1 MTNEYSDFI
10 KQDQTSDLRSALAVA
25 AQRQPDTEAQLQKL
39 AGRTGVPVDAVRMQR
54 PEVELHDKL
63 EAFDYERVIKDSPKL
78 SAWMAKPDNA
88 ALAQDDWQT
97 LSAMERGITHIR
109 DYAGAL
115 GGGVVG
121 DAIGRTLSGAS
132 TLLDVGARAIDWPV
146 RAAFGDRVA
155 DAFWYKPTALD
166 PFQSLKSTGQS
177 LKAAGDWMKPPQ
189 ERQTLGTDVAGGIGQ
204 IGGQIAT
211 HLLTAGTLTVPT
223 LLAQGADV
231 MADKTAKDIAD
242 PALKDTAII
251 AGGAITAIT
260 EKYGLDKLL
269 NRVPPEVKNRTLRFM
284 ADKVAAG
291 GIEAG
296 QEFAEDL
303 LHDIARR
310 TLTNKDAELLDGVGR
325 EMTAAGLSA
334 AIVRTA
340 LGVKGHARAKEQ
352 EQFVKALTDQAA
364 ESKLRERM
372 PEKFREYLDQ
382 VTAGGPVENIFIPAD
397 QFATYYQSVGLD
409 PAVEASKLGVQ
420 NFAEARAAG
429 TDVVIPMA
437 DFVTQLSGSDHLQGL
452 WQDLR
457 FSQAEMTLR
466 EAAQYERNQD
476 ATPIDDEVLARYG
489 AGDATT
495 SAPGFQQVKEALLG
509 ELTGRFAPDVADAYA
524 TQYASVISTLAE
536 RSGID
541 PVVLAQQYDL
551 SVDMPIPDALRQAL
565 ERYDLS
571 IDPLLDRLRSGDMPK
586 DGEAFGAS
594 LADFVRNIGGLAPSG
609 DVAWLDEQGT
619 RKPGQRKLLQLDGLS
634 VDAALQAAVEAGYFP
649 GQDAGQLSVA
659 DMLNALAEDIGG
671 NRVSSPMQETQA
683 KADLVRGLRELENY
697 LESIGADVSTMTN
710 AQIKARME
718 RSAAQEVAA
727 QYDQTADDS
736 TPGAMFDAQAAF
748 EKHGGI
754 GDVDESTDITAKS
767 LAFAEMAESQGW
779 TVVGRGD
786 KYVTLKKHFGLD
798 GEGYPKNA
806 VIKARIS
813 DHSNVNRGVHF
824 GEIDINIAPD
834 DGHGRDTFEDALR
847 KIRSAYVTDD
857 LDTVIPNEP
866 AASDGSDAPMFSRT
880 PGDQTQTEAF
890 KRWFKGSKV
899 VDAGGKPLVVY
910 HGTEADF
917 SEFSRSKIGSANT
930 QTLTESGFFFAKEPK
945 LSDRYAQREG
955 ANVMPVY
962 VSIQNPAPTL
972 EALAET
978 GSQYDGFINSKIVV
992 AKNSEQIKSAIG
1004 NRGTFDPSNPNIL
1017 FQADG
1022 DKRGQI
1028 SIGQNR
1034 KMRISLFEKANLSTF
1049 LHETGHFYLEV
1060 MGDLAQR
1067 PESPQQLRDDYAAI
1081 RAWMGLK
1088 DGEAIAVEHHEMF
1101 ARGNEA
1107 YLREGKAPSP
1117 ELRMVFQK
1125 FKAWLLQIYRS
1136 LSSLNVEL
1144 SDEMRQVFDRMYA
1157 TDQQIDAARG
1167 EMEFEAMLLTAE
1179 DAGMTPAEFA
1189 AYEASVRQAVERGKE
1204 QLQAKL
1210 MGQLTREQQK
1220 WWKEQRANLREEVA
1234 AEVDAEP
1241 VYAAFKAL
1249 TEGKTEDGIAAK
1261 LSRDALVEQY
1271 GKDFLKKMPRSFQ
1284 RIYTAEGGM
1293 DADTA
1298 AEVFGFDSG
1307 PALLEALANMKPR
1320 REMIEAVTDARMV
1333 ERHGDIRFDGTIADE
1348 AVQAL
1353 HNDQRESVL
1362 KIELRAM
1369 RRKQAEVEPFIRAER
1384 QNVRDAARADR
1395 AEADAGAQFVR
1406 DALPTVERTGTRR
1419 DGTTYT
1425 FDAFDPGPMKRAAAG
1440 FIGQKMVR
1448 DLRPQEYLIASR
1460 KAARAAAKAM
1470 RAKDFMTAAD
1480 QKQRELFNHYLYK
1493 EATRTVEEVQRKAE
1507 WLQKQGTDKKRQALG
1522 KAGADYLEQVDAI
1535 LERYEFKRVPLNQ
1548 LDRRQSLASW
1558 VDAQEAAGNAVS
1570 VPEDVLNEARS
1581 VNWKQ
1586 IPVDELRGVH
1596 DAVQNITHLAGLKNS
1611 LLIKGQ
1617 RRAFEEVKNELLSAI
1632 YSAPLQSTGEL
1643 DLPNKSQAN
1652 LRQKGAALWRN
1663 FDAVHI
1669 KVEQLVEWLDS
1680 GNIDGAWAR
1689 NFFDLAD
1696 QAQTAEYDLHRR
1708 VTVALNKLREDM
1720 PKGWQA
1726 AMADKLDFDLPVP
1739 GGRRQVPTR
1748 FTLLSIALNM
1758 GNEQNIQRLRDGNK
1772 FTDSDLARI
1781 RSALTADDMRFV
1793 QGVWDAIESL
1803 WPDMAALEKR
1813 ASGLEPE
1820 KVVPTPLSVAGET
1833 YRGGYFPLVYDS
1845 RLSTAGEKQVEGDK
1859 SIEAFM
1865 ASGFGRPTTNK
1876 GATKKRAEQVKQPV
1890 LLDMNEVIG
1899 GHVAKV
1905 VKDISHREAVMGLHR
1920 ILTDDDIKTGLIDRL
1935 GEAHYRELRNW
1946 TQVLVNDRSDM
1957 VNAAKGGAAKI
1968 AMMARTNLA
1977 IVTMGWKISTMMSQF
1992 AGFGPAAD
2000 LVKPSYLGSAMLR
2013 SLSSPRETW
2022 AMIAEKSGEMRNRV
2036 QTLDRDVR
2044 DSMRR
2049 LADKRS
2055 LVADVQRSAFI
2066 LSAYADRIVT
2076 VPTWL
2081 GAYNQAMAEGLGE
2094 EAAIRAGD
2102 RAVRLSQGGGG
2113 AKDLA
2118 AVQRNNELMKLM
2130 TMYYTPFSALYARLR
2145 DVGHQQAVQGIGY
2158 LPTAVARTIG
2168 LVLIPALLGDYLA
2181 GRGPDDDED
2190 EVWWAIRKMLLYP
2203 VASLPFFRDF
2213 SGLMEQKMIALSGEG
2228 KMDFQPSYQISPV
2241 VSAIGKAYNNLVNKP
2256 IDVAAGNAEFD
2267 EKAAWG
2273 MFESAG
2279 LVVGLPTAQVRIT
2292 GGYLADLMSG
2302 EAEPE
2307 NAAELMQGVLFRRK
2321 KE

>member
-132 TLLDVGARAIDWPV
+132 TLLDVGARAIDRPV

-155 DAFWYKPTALD
+155 DAFWYEPTALD

-296 QEFAEDL
+296 QEFAEGL

-429 TDVVIPMA
+429 TDVVIPTA

-551 SVDMPIPDALRQAL
+551 SVDMPIPDALRQTL

-727 QYDQTADDS
+727 QYDQ
-736 TPGAMFDAQAAF
+736 
-748 EKHGGI
+748 
-754 GDVDESTDITAKS
+754 
-767 LAFAEMAESQGW
+767 
-779 TVVGRGD
+779 
-786 KYVTLKKHFGLD
+786 
-798 GEGYPKNA
+798 
-806 VIKARIS
+806 
-813 DHSNVNRGVHF
+813 
-824 GEIDINIAPD
+824 
-834 DGHGRDTFEDALR
+834 
-847 KIRSAYVTDD
+847 
-857 LDTVIPNEP
+857 
-866 AASDGSDAPMFSRT
+866 
-880 PGDQTQTEAF
+880 
-890 KRWFKGSKV
+890 
-899 VDAGGKPLVVY
+899 
-910 HGTEADF
+910 
-917 SEFSRSKIGSANT
+917 
-930 QTLTESGFFFAKEPK
+930 
-945 LSDRYAQREG
+945 
-955 ANVMPVY
+955 
-962 VSIQNPAPTL
+962 
-972 EALAET
+972 
-978 GSQYDGFINSKIVV
+978 
-992 AKNSEQIKSAIG
+992 
-1004 NRGTFDPSNPNIL
+1004 
-1017 FQADG
+1017 ADG

-1028 SIGQNR
+1028 AIGQNR

-1067 PESPQQLRDDYAAI
+1067 PEAPQQLRDDYAAI

-1101 ARGNEA
+1101 ARANEA

-1136 LSSLNVEL
+1136 LSALNVEL

-1249 TEGKTEDGIAAK
+1249 TEGKTEDGIAVK
-1261 LSRDALVEQY
+1261 LSREALVEQY

-1369 RRKQAEVEPFIRAER
+1369 VAAARRAER
-1384 QNVRDAARADR
+1384 DKIAGRARDQR

-1493 EATRTVEEVQRKAE
+1493 EATRTAEEVQRKAE
-1507 WLQKQGTDKKRQALG
+1507 WLQKQGSDKKRQALG

-1570 VPEDVLNEARS
+1570 VPEDVLNEARR

-1957 VNAAKGGAAKI
+1957 VNAAKGAAKI

-2066 LSAYADRIVT
+2066 LTAYADRIVT

-2094 EAAIRAGD
+2094 EAAVRAGD

>member
-132 TLLDVGARAIDWPV
+132 TLLDVGARAIDRPV

-155 DAFWYKPTALD
+155 DAFWYEPTALD

-296 QEFAEDL
+296 QEFAEGL

-397 QFATYYQSVGLD
+397 QFAIYYQSVGLD

-429 TDVVIPMA
+429 TDVVIPTA

-551 SVDMPIPDALRQAL
+551 SVDMPIPDALRQTL

-619 RKPGQRKLLQLDGLS
+619 RKPGQSKLLQLDGLS

-727 QYDQTADDS
+727 QYDQ
-736 TPGAMFDAQAAF
+736 
-748 EKHGGI
+748 
-754 GDVDESTDITAKS
+754 
-767 LAFAEMAESQGW
+767 
-779 TVVGRGD
+779 
-786 KYVTLKKHFGLD
+786 
-798 GEGYPKNA
+798 
-806 VIKARIS
+806 
-813 DHSNVNRGVHF
+813 
-824 GEIDINIAPD
+824 
-834 DGHGRDTFEDALR
+834 
-847 KIRSAYVTDD
+847 
-857 LDTVIPNEP
+857 
-866 AASDGSDAPMFSRT
+866 
-880 PGDQTQTEAF
+880 
-890 KRWFKGSKV
+890 
-899 VDAGGKPLVVY
+899 
-910 HGTEADF
+910 
-917 SEFSRSKIGSANT
+917 
-930 QTLTESGFFFAKEPK
+930 
-945 LSDRYAQREG
+945 
-955 ANVMPVY
+955 
-962 VSIQNPAPTL
+962 
-972 EALAET
+972 
-978 GSQYDGFINSKIVV
+978 
-992 AKNSEQIKSAIG
+992 
-1004 NRGTFDPSNPNIL
+1004 
-1017 FQADG
+1017 ADG

-1028 SIGQNR
+1028 AIGQNR

-1249 TEGKTEDGIAAK
+1249 TEGKTEDGIAVK
-1261 LSRDALVEQY
+1261 LSREALVEQY

-1320 REMIEAVTDARMV
+1320 REMIEAVTDERMV

-1535 LERYEFKRVPLNQ
+1535 LERYEFKRVPLNK

-1570 VPEDVLNEARS
+1570 VPEDVLNEARR

-1845 RLSTAGEKQVEGDK
+1845 RLSTAGEKQAEGDK

-1957 VNAAKGGAAKI
+1957 VNAAKGAAKI

-2066 LSAYADRIVT
+2066 LTAYADRIVT

-2094 EAAIRAGD
+2094 EAAVRAGD

-2145 DVGHQQAVQGIGY
+2145 DVGYQQAVQGIGY

>member
-25 AQRQPDTEAQLQKL
+25 AQRQPDTEAQLQRL

-97 LSAMERGITHIR
+97 LSAMERGITHIK

-121 DAIGRTLSGAS
+121 DAIGRTLSGVS
-132 TLLDVGARAIDWPV
+132 TLLDVGARAIDRPV

-155 DAFWYKPTALD
+155 DAFWYEPTALD

-296 QEFAEDL
+296 QEFAEGL

-364 ESKLRERM
+364 DSKLRERM

-429 TDVVIPMA
+429 TDVVIPTA
-437 DFVTQLSGSDHLQGL
+437 DFVTQFSGSDHLQGL

-541 PVVLAQQYDL
+541 TVVLAQQYDL
-551 SVDMPIPDALRQAL
+551 SVDMPIPDALRQTL

-619 RKPGQRKLLQLDGLS
+619 RKPGQRKLMQLDGLS

-659 DMLNALAEDIGG
+659 DMLNALAEDVGG

-727 QYDQTADDS
+727 QYDQAD
-736 TPGAMFDAQAAF
+736 A
-748 EKHGGI
+748 
-754 GDVDESTDITAKS
+754 
-767 LAFAEMAESQGW
+767 
-779 TVVGRGD
+779 
-786 KYVTLKKHFGLD
+786 
-798 GEGYPKNA
+798 
-806 VIKARIS
+806 
-813 DHSNVNRGVHF
+813 
-824 GEIDINIAPD
+824 
-834 DGHGRDTFEDALR
+834 
-847 KIRSAYVTDD
+847 
-857 LDTVIPNEP
+857 
-866 AASDGSDAPMFSRT
+866 
-880 PGDQTQTEAF
+880 
-890 KRWFKGSKV
+890 
-899 VDAGGKPLVVY
+899 
-910 HGTEADF
+910 
-917 SEFSRSKIGSANT
+917 
-930 QTLTESGFFFAKEPK
+930 
-945 LSDRYAQREG
+945 
-955 ANVMPVY
+955 
-962 VSIQNPAPTL
+962 
-972 EALAET
+972 
-978 GSQYDGFINSKIVV
+978 
-992 AKNSEQIKSAIG
+992 
-1004 NRGTFDPSNPNIL
+1004 
-1017 FQADG
+1017 
-1022 DKRGQI
+1022 DKRG
-1028 SIGQNR
+1028 SITVGANR

-1067 PESPQQLRDDYAAI
+1067 PEAPQQLRDDYAAI

-1101 ARGNEA
+1101 ARANEA

-1136 LSSLNVEL
+1136 LSALNVEL

-1348 AVQAL
+1348 AAQAL

-1493 EATRTVEEVQRKAE
+1493 EATRTAEEVQRKAE

-1570 VPEDVLNEARS
+1570 VPEDVLNEARR

-1845 RLSTAGEKQVEGDK
+1845 RLSTAGEKQAEGDK

-1957 VNAAKGGAAKI
+1957 VNAAKGAAKI

-2066 LSAYADRIVT
+2066 LTAYADRIVT

-2203 VASLPFFRDF
+2203 VAALPGIRDF
-2213 SGLMEQKMIALSGEG
+2213 SGLMEQKIIALSGEG
-2228 KMDFQPSYQISPV
+2228 KMDFQPSYQISPI

>member
-97 LSAMERGITHIR
+97 LSAMERGITHIK

-132 TLLDVGARAIDWPV
+132 TLLDVGARAIDRPV

-155 DAFWYKPTALD
+155 DAFWYEPTALD

-189 ERQTLGTDVAGGIGQ
+189 ERQTLGTDVAGGISQ
-204 IGGQIAT
+204 IGGQIAM
-211 HLLTAGTLTVPT
+211 HLLTAGTLTGPT

-296 QEFAEDL
+296 QEFAEGL

-429 TDVVIPMA
+429 TDVVIPTA

-457 FSQAEMTLR
+457 FNQADMTLR
-466 EAAQYERNQD
+466 EAVQYERNQD
-476 ATPIDDEVLARYG
+476 ATPIDDEVLARYS
-489 AGDATT
+489 AGEAAS
-495 SAPGFQQVKEALLG
+495 SAPGFQQVKDALLG

-524 TQYASVISTLAE
+524 TQYASVIATLAE

-551 SVDMPIPDALRQAL
+551 SVDMPIPDALRQTL

-594 LADFVRNIGGLAPSG
+594 LADFVRNIGGLLPSG
-609 DVAWLDEQGT
+609 EVSWLDEQTT

-649 GQDAGQLSVA
+649 GQDAGQLSEA
-659 DMLNALAEDIGG
+659 DMLNALAEDVGG

-727 QYDQTADDS
+727 QYDQ
-736 TPGAMFDAQAAF
+736 GA
-748 EKHGGI
+748 
-754 GDVDESTDITAKS
+754 
-767 LAFAEMAESQGW
+767 
-779 TVVGRGD
+779 
-786 KYVTLKKHFGLD
+786 
-798 GEGYPKNA
+798 
-806 VIKARIS
+806 
-813 DHSNVNRGVHF
+813 
-824 GEIDINIAPD
+824 
-834 DGHGRDTFEDALR
+834 
-847 KIRSAYVTDD
+847 
-857 LDTVIPNEP
+857 
-866 AASDGSDAPMFSRT
+866 
-880 PGDQTQTEAF
+880 DQTGAEAF
-890 KRWFKGSKV
+890 KRWFGDSKV
-899 VDAGGKPLVVY
+899 VDAEGKPLVVY
-910 HGTEADF
+910 HGTARDFAEFRKGSGGKGQRADTDGAIF
-917 SEFSRSKIGSANT
+917 FGGDPRAVD
-930 QTLTESGFFFAKEPK
+930 FFARME
-945 LSDRYAQREG
+945 SRRSGEG
-955 ANVMPVY
+955 ERVLPVY
-962 VSIQNPAPTL
+962 LRLTNPIEHDFDKSEKSVEVSQALIKQAKAEGRDGVVMRNVRDGDGPA
-972 EALAET
+972 
-978 GSQYDGFINSKIVV
+978 GDVFVV
-992 AKNSEQIKSAIG
+992 FDPSQIKSAIG
-1004 NRGTFDPSNPNIL
+1004 NRGTFDPNNPNIL

-1022 DKRGQI
+1022 DKRG
-1028 SIGQNR
+1028 SITVGANR

-1067 PESPQQLRDDYAAI
+1067 PEAPQQLRDDYAAI

-1125 FKAWLLQIYRS
+1125 FKAWLLQIYRN

-1261 LSRDALVEQY
+1261 LSREALVEQY

-1362 KIELRAM
+1362 RVELRAM
-1369 RRKQAEVEPFIRAER
+1369 RRKQAEVAPFIRAER

-1570 VPEDVLNEARS
+1570 VPEDVLNEARR

-1617 RRAFEEVKNELLSAI
+1617 RRAFDEVKNELLSAI

-1689 NFFDLAD
+1689 NFFDLAA

-1957 VNAAKGGAAKI
+1957 VNAAKGAAKI

-2213 SGLMEQKMIALSGEG
+2213 SGLMEQKIIALSGEG

-2256 IDVAAGNAEFD
+2256 IDIAAGNAEFD

>member
-132 TLLDVGARAIDWPV
+132 TLLDVGARAIDRPV

-155 DAFWYKPTALD
+155 DAFWYEPTALD

-296 QEFAEDL
+296 QEFAEGL

-429 TDVVIPMA
+429 TDVVIPTA

-551 SVDMPIPDALRQAL
+551 SVDMPIPDALRQTL

-659 DMLNALAEDIGG
+659 DMLNALAEDVGG

-727 QYDQTADDS
+727 QYDQTA
-736 TPGAMFDAQAAF
+736 AQ
-748 EKHGGI
+748 
-754 GDVDESTDITAKS
+754 TD
-767 LAFAEMAESQGW
+767 
-779 TVVGRGD
+779 
-786 KYVTLKKHFGLD
+786 
-798 GEGYPKNA
+798 
-806 VIKARIS
+806 
-813 DHSNVNRGVHF
+813 
-824 GEIDINIAPD
+824 
-834 DGHGRDTFEDALR
+834 
-847 KIRSAYVTDD
+847 
-857 LDTVIPNEP
+857 
-866 AASDGSDAPMFSRT
+866 
-880 PGDQTQTEAF
+880 TEAF
-890 KRWFKGSKV
+890 KRWFAGSRV
-899 VDAGGKPLVVY
+899 VDADGKPLVVY

-930 QTLTESGFFFAKEPK
+930 QTLTGSGFFFAKEPK

-978 GSQYDGFINSKIVV
+978 GSQYDGFINRKIVV

-1004 NRGTFDPSNPNIL
+1004 NRGTFDPNNPNIL

-1028 SIGQNR
+1028 AIGQNR

-1067 PESPQQLRDDYAAI
+1067 PEAPQQLRDDYAAI

-1261 LSRDALVEQY
+1261 LSREALMEQY
-1271 GKDFLKKMPRSFQ
+1271 GKDFLKKMPRGFQ

-1570 VPEDVLNEARS
+1570 VPEDVLNEARR

-1617 RRAFEEVKNELLSAI
+1617 RRAFDEVKNELLSAI

-1957 VNAAKGGAAKI
+1957 VNAAKGAAKI

-2066 LSAYADRIVT
+2066 LTAYADRIVT

-2094 EAAIRAGD
+2094 EAAVRAGD

-2203 VASLPFFRDF
+2203 VAALPGIRDF
-2213 SGLMEQKMIALSGEG
+2213 SGFMEQKIIALSGEG
-2228 KMDFQPSYQISPV
+2228 KMDFQPSYQISPI

>member
-1 MTNEYSDFI
+1 
-10 KQDQTSDLRSALAVA
+10 
-25 AQRQPDTEAQLQKL
+25 
-39 AGRTGVPVDAVRMQR
+39 
-54 PEVELHDKL
+54 
-63 EAFDYERVIKDSPKL
+63 
-78 SAWMAKPDNA
+78 
-88 ALAQDDWQT
+88 
-97 LSAMERGITHIR
+97 
-109 DYAGAL
+109 
-115 GGGVVG
+115 
-121 DAIGRTLSGAS
+121 
-132 TLLDVGARAIDWPV
+132 
-146 RAAFGDRVA
+146 
-155 DAFWYKPTALD
+155 
-166 PFQSLKSTGQS
+166 
-177 LKAAGDWMKPPQ
+177 
-189 ERQTLGTDVAGGIGQ
+189 
-204 IGGQIAT
+204 
-211 HLLTAGTLTVPT
+211 
-223 LLAQGADV
+223 
-231 MADKTAKDIAD
+231 
-242 PALKDTAII
+242 
-251 AGGAITAIT
+251 
-260 EKYGLDKLL
+260 
-269 NRVPPEVKNRTLRFM
+269 
-284 ADKVAAG
+284 
-291 GIEAG
+291 
-296 QEFAEDL
+296 
-303 LHDIARR
+303 
-310 TLTNKDAELLDGVGR
+310 
-325 EMTAAGLSA
+325 
-334 AIVRTA
+334 
-340 LGVKGHARAKEQ
+340 
-352 EQFVKALTDQAA
+352 
-364 ESKLRERM
+364 
-372 PEKFREYLDQ
+372 
-382 VTAGGPVENIFIPAD
+382 
-397 QFATYYQSVGLD
+397 
-409 PAVEASKLGVQ
+409 
-420 NFAEARAAG
+420 
-429 TDVVIPMA
+429 
-437 DFVTQLSGSDHLQGL
+437 
-452 WQDLR
+452 
-457 FSQAEMTLR
+457 
-466 EAAQYERNQD
+466 
-476 ATPIDDEVLARYG
+476 
-489 AGDATT
+489 
-495 SAPGFQQVKEALLG
+495 
-509 ELTGRFAPDVADAYA
+509 
-524 TQYASVISTLAE
+524 
-536 RSGID
+536 
-541 PVVLAQQYDL
+541 
-551 SVDMPIPDALRQAL
+551 
-565 ERYDLS
+565 
-571 IDPLLDRLRSGDMPK
+571 
-586 DGEAFGAS
+586 
-594 LADFVRNIGGLAPSG
+594 
-609 DVAWLDEQGT
+609 
-619 RKPGQRKLLQLDGLS
+619 
-634 VDAALQAAVEAGYFP
+634 
-649 GQDAGQLSVA
+649 
-659 DMLNALAEDIGG
+659 
-671 NRVSSPMQETQA
+671 
-683 KADLVRGLRELENY
+683 
-697 LESIGADVSTMTN
+697 
-710 AQIKARME
+710 
-718 RSAAQEVAA
+718 
-727 QYDQTADDS
+727 
-736 TPGAMFDAQAAF
+736 
-748 EKHGGI
+748 
-754 GDVDESTDITAKS
+754 
-767 LAFAEMAESQGW
+767 
-779 TVVGRGD
+779 
-786 KYVTLKKHFGLD
+786 
-798 GEGYPKNA
+798 
-806 VIKARIS
+806 
-813 DHSNVNRGVHF
+813 
-824 GEIDINIAPD
+824 
-834 DGHGRDTFEDALR
+834 
-847 KIRSAYVTDD
+847 
-857 LDTVIPNEP
+857 
-866 AASDGSDAPMFSRT
+866 
-880 PGDQTQTEAF
+880 
-890 KRWFKGSKV
+890 
-899 VDAGGKPLVVY
+899 
-910 HGTEADF
+910 
-917 SEFSRSKIGSANT
+917 
-930 QTLTESGFFFAKEPK
+930 
-945 LSDRYAQREG
+945 
-955 ANVMPVY
+955 
-962 VSIQNPAPTL
+962 
-972 EALAET
+972 
-978 GSQYDGFINSKIVV
+978 
-992 AKNSEQIKSAIG
+992 
-1004 NRGTFDPSNPNIL
+1004 
-1017 FQADG
+1017 
-1022 DKRGQI
+1022 
-1028 SIGQNR
+1028 
-1034 KMRISLFEKANLSTF
+1034 
-1049 LHETGHFYLEV
+1049 
-1060 MGDLAQR
+1060 
-1067 PESPQQLRDDYAAI
+1067 
-1081 RAWMGLK
+1081 
-1088 DGEAIAVEHHEMF
+1088 
-1101 ARGNEA
+1101 
-1107 YLREGKAPSP
+1107 
-1117 ELRMVFQK
+1117 
-1125 FKAWLLQIYRS
+1125 
-1136 LSSLNVEL
+1136 
-1144 SDEMRQVFDRMYA
+1144 
-1157 TDQQIDAARG
+1157 
-1167 EMEFEAMLLTAE
+1167 
-1179 DAGMTPAEFA
+1179 MTPAEFA

-1249 TEGKTEDGIAAK
+1249 TEGKTEDGIAVK
-1261 LSRDALVEQY
+1261 LSRDTLVEQY

-1293 DADTA
+1293 DADMA

-1362 KIELRAM
+1362 RVELRAM

-1395 AEADAGAQFVR
+1395 AEAEAGAQFVR

-1419 DGTTYT
+1419 DGTIYN

-1570 VPEDVLNEARS
+1570 VPEDVLNEARR

-1720 PKGWQA
+1720 PKGWRA

-1845 RLSTAGEKQVEGDK
+1845 RLSTAGEKQAEGDK

-1957 VNAAKGGAAKI
+1957 VNAAKGAAKI

-1977 IVTMGWKISTMMSQF
+1977 IVTMGWRISTMMSQF

-2066 LSAYADRIVT
+2066 LTAYADRIVT

-2094 EAAIRAGD
+2094 EAAVRAGD

-2228 KMDFQPSYQISPV
+2228 KMDFQPSYQISPI

>member
-1 MTNEYSDFI
+1 
-10 KQDQTSDLRSALAVA
+10 
-25 AQRQPDTEAQLQKL
+25 
-39 AGRTGVPVDAVRMQR
+39 
-54 PEVELHDKL
+54 
-63 EAFDYERVIKDSPKL
+63 
-78 SAWMAKPDNA
+78 
-88 ALAQDDWQT
+88 
-97 LSAMERGITHIR
+97 
-109 DYAGAL
+109 
-115 GGGVVG
+115 
-121 DAIGRTLSGAS
+121 
-132 TLLDVGARAIDWPV
+132 
-146 RAAFGDRVA
+146 
-155 DAFWYKPTALD
+155 
-166 PFQSLKSTGQS
+166 
-177 LKAAGDWMKPPQ
+177 MKPPQ

-211 HLLTAGTLTVPT
+211 HLLTGGTLTVPT

-296 QEFAEDL
+296 QEFAEGL

-429 TDVVIPMA
+429 TDVVIPTA

-551 SVDMPIPDALRQAL
+551 SVDMPIPDALRQTL

-718 RSAAQEVAA
+718 RSAAQDVAA
-727 QYDQTADDS
+727 QYD
-736 TPGAMFDAQAAF
+736 
-748 EKHGGI
+748 
-754 GDVDESTDITAKS
+754 
-767 LAFAEMAESQGW
+767 
-779 TVVGRGD
+779 
-786 KYVTLKKHFGLD
+786 
-798 GEGYPKNA
+798 
-806 VIKARIS
+806 
-813 DHSNVNRGVHF
+813 
-824 GEIDINIAPD
+824 
-834 DGHGRDTFEDALR
+834 
-847 KIRSAYVTDD
+847 
-857 LDTVIPNEP
+857 
-866 AASDGSDAPMFSRT
+866 
-880 PGDQTQTEAF
+880 
-890 KRWFKGSKV
+890 
-899 VDAGGKPLVVY
+899 
-910 HGTEADF
+910 
-917 SEFSRSKIGSANT
+917 
-930 QTLTESGFFFAKEPK
+930 
-945 LSDRYAQREG
+945 
-955 ANVMPVY
+955 
-962 VSIQNPAPTL
+962 
-972 EALAET
+972 
-978 GSQYDGFINSKIVV
+978 
-992 AKNSEQIKSAIG
+992 
-1004 NRGTFDPSNPNIL
+1004 
-1017 FQADG
+1017 QADG

-1028 SIGQNR
+1028 AIGQNR

-1067 PESPQQLRDDYAAI
+1067 PEAPQQLRDDYAAI

-1101 ARGNEA
+1101 ARANEA

-1136 LSSLNVEL
+1136 LSALNVEL

-1179 DAGMTPAEFA
+1179 DAGMTPAEFT

-1348 AVQAL
+1348 AGQAL

-1406 DALPTVERTGTRR
+1406 DALPTVERIGTRR

-1570 VPEDVLNEARS
+1570 VPEDVLNEARR
-1581 VNWKQ
+1581 VNCKQ

-1617 RRAFEEVKNELLSAI
+1617 RRAFDEVKNELLSAI

-1793 QGVWDAIESL
+1793 QGAWDAIESL

-1957 VNAAKGGAAKI
+1957 VNAAKGAAKI

-2013 SLSSPRETW
+2013 SLASPRDTW

-2066 LSAYADRIVT
+2066 LAAYADRIVT

-2094 EAAIRAGD
+2094 EAAVRAGD

-2203 VASLPFFRDF
+2203 VAALPGIRDF
-2213 SGLMEQKMIALSGEG
+2213 SGLMEQKIIALSGEG
-2228 KMDFQPSYQISPV
+2228 KMDFQPSYQISPI

-2256 IDVAAGNAEFD
+2256 IDVVAGNAEFD

>member
-97 LSAMERGITHIR
+97 LSAMERGITHIK

-132 TLLDVGARAIDWPV
+132 TLLDVGARAIDRPV

-155 DAFWYKPTALD
+155 DAFWYEPTALD

-211 HLLTAGTLTVPT
+211 HLLTGGTLTVPT

-296 QEFAEDL
+296 QEFAEGL

-429 TDVVIPMA
+429 TDVVIPTA

-551 SVDMPIPDALRQAL
+551 SVDMPIPDALRQTL

-718 RSAAQEVAA
+718 RSAAQDVAA
-727 QYDQTADDS
+727 QYD
-736 TPGAMFDAQAAF
+736 
-748 EKHGGI
+748 
-754 GDVDESTDITAKS
+754 
-767 LAFAEMAESQGW
+767 
-779 TVVGRGD
+779 
-786 KYVTLKKHFGLD
+786 
-798 GEGYPKNA
+798 
-806 VIKARIS
+806 
-813 DHSNVNRGVHF
+813 
-824 GEIDINIAPD
+824 
-834 DGHGRDTFEDALR
+834 
-847 KIRSAYVTDD
+847 
-857 LDTVIPNEP
+857 
-866 AASDGSDAPMFSRT
+866 
-880 PGDQTQTEAF
+880 
-890 KRWFKGSKV
+890 
-899 VDAGGKPLVVY
+899 
-910 HGTEADF
+910 
-917 SEFSRSKIGSANT
+917 
-930 QTLTESGFFFAKEPK
+930 
-945 LSDRYAQREG
+945 
-955 ANVMPVY
+955 
-962 VSIQNPAPTL
+962 
-972 EALAET
+972 
-978 GSQYDGFINSKIVV
+978 
-992 AKNSEQIKSAIG
+992 
-1004 NRGTFDPSNPNIL
+1004 
-1017 FQADG
+1017 QADG

-1028 SIGQNR
+1028 AIGQNR

-1067 PESPQQLRDDYAAI
+1067 PEAPQQLRDDYAAI

-1101 ARGNEA
+1101 ARANEA

-1136 LSSLNVEL
+1136 LSALNVEL

-1179 DAGMTPAEFA
+1179 DAGMTPAEFT

-1348 AVQAL
+1348 AGQAL

-1406 DALPTVERTGTRR
+1406 DALPTVERIGTRR

-1570 VPEDVLNEARS
+1570 VPEDVLNEARR

-1617 RRAFEEVKNELLSAI
+1617 RRAFDEVKNELLSAI

-1793 QGVWDAIESL
+1793 QGAWDAIESL

-1957 VNAAKGGAAKI
+1957 VNAAKGAAKI

-2013 SLSSPRETW
+2013 SLASPRDTW

-2066 LSAYADRIVT
+2066 LAAYADRIVT

-2094 EAAIRAGD
+2094 EAAVRAGD

-2203 VASLPFFRDF
+2203 VAALPGIRDF
-2213 SGLMEQKMIALSGEG
+2213 SGLMEQKIIALSGEG
-2228 KMDFQPSYQISPV
+2228 KMDFQPSYQISPI

-2256 IDVAAGNAEFD
+2256 IDVVAGNAEFD

>member
-97 LSAMERGITHIR
+97 LSAMERGITHIK

-132 TLLDVGARAIDWPV
+132 TLLDVGARAIDRPV

-155 DAFWYKPTALD
+155 DAFWYEPTALD

-296 QEFAEDL
+296 QEFAEGL

-429 TDVVIPMA
+429 TDVVIPTA

-495 SAPGFQQVKEALLG
+495 SAPGFQQVKESLLG

-551 SVDMPIPDALRQAL
+551 SVDMPIPDALRQTL

-619 RKPGQRKLLQLDGLS
+619 RKPGQRKLLQIAGLS

-659 DMLNALAEDIGG
+659 DMLNALAEDVGG

-727 QYDQTADDS
+727 QYDQTA
-736 TPGAMFDAQAAF
+736 AQ
-748 EKHGGI
+748 
-754 GDVDESTDITAKS
+754 TD
-767 LAFAEMAESQGW
+767 
-779 TVVGRGD
+779 
-786 KYVTLKKHFGLD
+786 
-798 GEGYPKNA
+798 
-806 VIKARIS
+806 
-813 DHSNVNRGVHF
+813 
-824 GEIDINIAPD
+824 
-834 DGHGRDTFEDALR
+834 
-847 KIRSAYVTDD
+847 
-857 LDTVIPNEP
+857 
-866 AASDGSDAPMFSRT
+866 
-880 PGDQTQTEAF
+880 TEAF
-890 KRWFKGSKV
+890 KRWFGESKV
-899 VDAGGKPLVVY
+899 VDAEGKPLVVY
-910 HGTEADF
+910 HGTARDFAEFRKWSGGKGQRADTDGAIF
-917 SEFSRSKIGSANT
+917 FGGDPRAVD
-930 QTLTESGFFFAKEPK
+930 FFARME
-945 LSDRYAQREG
+945 SRRSGEG
-955 ANVMPVY
+955 ERVLPVY
-962 VSIQNPAPTL
+962 LRLTNPIEHDFDKSEKSVEVSQALIKQAKAEGRDGVVMRNVRDGDGPA
-972 EALAET
+972 
-978 GSQYDGFINSKIVV
+978 GDVFVV
-992 AKNSEQIKSAIG
+992 FDPSQIKSAIG
-1004 NRGTFDPSNPNIL
+1004 NRGTFDPNNPNIL
-1017 FQADG
+1017 FQADS

-1028 SIGQNR
+1028 AIGQNR

-1067 PESPQQLRDDYAAI
+1067 PEAPQQLRDDYAAI

-1261 LSRDALVEQY
+1261 LSRDALVDQY

-1284 RIYTAEGGM
+1284 RIYTAECGM

-1320 REMIEAVTDARMV
+1320 REMIEAVTDERMV

-1570 VPEDVLNEARS
+1570 VPEDVLNEARR

-1845 RLSTAGEKQVEGDK
+1845 RLSTAGEKQAEGDK

-1957 VNAAKGGAAKI
+1957 VNAAKGAAKI

-2066 LSAYADRIVT
+2066 LTAYADRIVT

-2094 EAAIRAGD
+2094 EAAVRAGD

-2203 VASLPFFRDF
+2203 VAALPGIRDF
-2213 SGLMEQKMIALSGEG
+2213 SGFMEQKMIALSGEG
-2228 KMDFQPSYQISPV
+2228 KMEFQPSYQISPV

>member
-97 LSAMERGITHIR
+97 LSAMERGITHIK

-132 TLLDVGARAIDWPV
+132 TLLDVGARAIDRPV

-155 DAFWYKPTALD
+155 DAFWYEPTALD

-296 QEFAEDL
+296 QEFAEGL

-382 VTAGGPVENIFIPAD
+382 VTAGGPVENIFIPAY

-429 TDVVIPMA
+429 TDVVIPTA

-457 FSQAEMTLR
+457 FSQSEMTLR

-489 AGDATT
+489 AGNATT

-551 SVDMPIPDALRQAL
+551 SVDMPIPDALRQTL

-649 GQDAGQLSVA
+649 GKDAGQLSVA

-727 QYDQTADDS
+727 QYDQ
-736 TPGAMFDAQAAF
+736 
-748 EKHGGI
+748 
-754 GDVDESTDITAKS
+754 
-767 LAFAEMAESQGW
+767 
-779 TVVGRGD
+779 
-786 KYVTLKKHFGLD
+786 
-798 GEGYPKNA
+798 
-806 VIKARIS
+806 
-813 DHSNVNRGVHF
+813 
-824 GEIDINIAPD
+824 
-834 DGHGRDTFEDALR
+834 
-847 KIRSAYVTDD
+847 
-857 LDTVIPNEP
+857 
-866 AASDGSDAPMFSRT
+866 
-880 PGDQTQTEAF
+880 
-890 KRWFKGSKV
+890 
-899 VDAGGKPLVVY
+899 
-910 HGTEADF
+910 
-917 SEFSRSKIGSANT
+917 
-930 QTLTESGFFFAKEPK
+930 
-945 LSDRYAQREG
+945 
-955 ANVMPVY
+955 
-962 VSIQNPAPTL
+962 
-972 EALAET
+972 
-978 GSQYDGFINSKIVV
+978 
-992 AKNSEQIKSAIG
+992 
-1004 NRGTFDPSNPNIL
+1004 
-1017 FQADG
+1017 ADG

-1028 SIGQNR
+1028 AIGQNR

-1067 PESPQQLRDDYAAI
+1067 ADAPQQLRDDYAAI

-1101 ARGNEA
+1101 ARANEA

-1136 LSSLNVEL
+1136 LSALNVEL

-1249 TEGKTEDGIAAK
+1249 TDGKTEDGIAAK

-1395 AEADAGAQFVR
+1395 AESEAGAQFVR

-1425 FDAFDPGPMKRAAAG
+1425 FNAFDPGPMKRAAAG

-1570 VPEDVLNEARS
+1570 VPEDVLNEARRA
-1581 VNWKQ
+1581 NWKQ

-1957 VNAAKGGAAKI
+1957 VNAAKGAAKI

-2066 LSAYADRIVT
+2066 LAAYADRIVT

-2203 VASLPFFRDF
+2203 VAALPGIRDF
-2213 SGLMEQKMIALSGEG
+2213 SGLMEQKIIALSGEG
-2228 KMDFQPSYQISPV
+2228 KMDFQPSYQISPI

>member
-97 LSAMERGITHIR
+97 LSAMERGITHIK

-132 TLLDVGARAIDWPV
+132 TLLDVGARAIDRPV

-155 DAFWYKPTALD
+155 DAFWYEPTALD

-211 HLLTAGTLTVPT
+211 HLLTAGMLTVPT

-269 NRVPPEVKNRTLRFM
+269 NRVPPEVKNRTLRFI

-296 QEFAEDL
+296 QEFAEGL

-429 TDVVIPMA
+429 TDVVIPTA

-509 ELTGRFAPDVADAYA
+509 ELTGRFAPDVSDAYA

-541 PVVLAQQYDL
+541 PFVLAQQYDL
-551 SVDMPIPDALRQAL
+551 SVDMPIPDALRQTL

-609 DVAWLDEQGT
+609 AVAWLDEQGT
-619 RKPGQRKLLQLDGLS
+619 RKPGQRKLLQIDGLS

-710 AQIKARME
+710 VQIKARME

-727 QYDQTADDS
+727 QYDQTA
-736 TPGAMFDAQAAF
+736 AQ
-748 EKHGGI
+748 
-754 GDVDESTDITAKS
+754 TD
-767 LAFAEMAESQGW
+767 
-779 TVVGRGD
+779 
-786 KYVTLKKHFGLD
+786 
-798 GEGYPKNA
+798 
-806 VIKARIS
+806 
-813 DHSNVNRGVHF
+813 
-824 GEIDINIAPD
+824 
-834 DGHGRDTFEDALR
+834 
-847 KIRSAYVTDD
+847 
-857 LDTVIPNEP
+857 
-866 AASDGSDAPMFSRT
+866 
-880 PGDQTQTEAF
+880 TEAF
-890 KRWFKGSKV
+890 KRWFGESKV
-899 VDAGGKPLVVY
+899 VDADGKPLVVY
-910 HGTEADF
+910 HGTNKTFDVFDANASRAIQADATAQGF
-917 SEFSRSKIGSANT
+917 YLTRYPEDASGYATGRSGR
-930 QTLTESGFFFAKEPK
+930 
-945 LSDRYAQREG
+945 DG
-955 ANVMPVY
+955 ANVLPVF
-962 VSIQNPAPTL
+962 VSLQNPYVWPSDDLPPTRITAAKRAEL
-972 EALAET
+972 E
-978 GSQYDGFINSKIVV
+978 SQGYDGIIYRDGEEVV
-992 AKNSEQIKSAIG
+992 AFRPEQIKSAIG
-1004 NRGTFDPSNPNIL
+1004 NNGNFDPANPNIL

-1028 SIGQNR
+1028 AIGQNR

-1049 LHETGHFYLEV
+1049 LHESGHFYLEV

-1067 PESPQQLRDDYAAI
+1067 PEAPQQLRDDYAAI

-1136 LSSLNVEL
+1136 LSALNVEL

-1261 LSRDALVEQY
+1261 LSREALVEQY

-1369 RRKQAEVEPFIRAER
+1369 VAAARRA
-1384 QNVRDAARADR
+1384 VRDKIAGRARDQR
-1395 AEADAGAQFVR
+1395 AEAEAGAQFVR

-1570 VPEDVLNEARS
+1570 VPEDVLNEARR

-1859 SIEAFM
+1859 SIEAFV

-1920 ILTDDDIKTGLIDRL
+1920 ILTDDDIKAGLIDRL

-1957 VNAAKGGAAKI
+1957 VNAAKGAAKI

-2013 SLSSPRETW
+2013 SLASPRETW

-2066 LSAYADRIVT
+2066 LTAYADRIVT

-2094 EAAIRAGD
+2094 EAAVRAGD

-2203 VASLPFFRDF
+2203 VAALPGIRDF
-2213 SGLMEQKMIALSGEG
+2213 SGFMEQKMIALSGEG